1 MKPFSISMFCL
12 LLLTSSCDDSGASG
26 AIDPTEENTDNGGR
40 SNESFDARAKRE
52 IMASLSI
59 PVNEKFKMRIY
70 REYLNADTILD
81 AIITVNRLEYAMDE
95 AIKKDRQAISA
106 EMGYT
111 GSYNYIFYYDG
122 GIDRISN
129 AIAAPSSPGREL
141 DVEFKSIVAP
151 TRKDVVVGYRIRNSG
166 WKSYFSVF
174 GDHELRLIFQW
185 KEFDAAGEAVPEAL
199 LHAFEENPNQEAK
212 DIAVYS
218 SEIDSYTKNIG
229 DIYTYIP
236 SITKKKELKFKF
248 FLDPAVK
255 KYRLYPEFEKNIPK
269 RI

>member
-1 MKPFSISMFCL
+1 M
-12 LLLTSSCDDSGASG
+12 
-26 AIDPTEENTDNGGR
+26 
-40 SNESFDARAKRE
+40 
-52 IMASLSI
+52 
-59 PVNEKFKMRIY
+59 
-70 REYLNADTILD
+70 
-81 AIITVNRLEYAMDE
+81 EYAIDE
-95 AIKKDRQAISA
+95 AIKKDRQAVTA

-111 GSYNYIFYYDG
+111 GNFNYIFYYDG

-129 AIAAPSSPGREL
+129 AIFAPSSPGREL

-174 GDHELRLIFQW
+174 GDHELRLVFQW
-185 KEFDAAGEAVPEAL
+185 KEFDQAGEDVPEAL
-199 LHAFEENPNQEAK
+199 LHVFEDNPNQEAK
-212 DIAVYS
+212 DIAIYS

-236 SITKKKELKFKF
+236 TITKKKELKFKF

-255 KYRLYPEFEKNIPK
+255 KYRLYPGFEKNIPK